1 MDMSL
6 TIALIGLVGV
16 LIVALVNHRLTFWR
30 EQEACRKNASQKFT
44 NSILTTLSGL
54 YPIPTDWPS
63 NGTAII
69 DILKSKF
76 PALQAAVAEFSPFVP
91 WYKKWCFERAWRIYR
106 LGKDG
111 LEIDSQ
117 YYWQYIAV
125 IGTGIING
133 KQITDDNRLTY
144 KSNFKKNVDR
154 LLAYAK

>member
-30 EQEACRKNASQKFT
+30 EQEARRKNASQKFT

-54 YPIPTDWPS
+54 YPIPSDWPS